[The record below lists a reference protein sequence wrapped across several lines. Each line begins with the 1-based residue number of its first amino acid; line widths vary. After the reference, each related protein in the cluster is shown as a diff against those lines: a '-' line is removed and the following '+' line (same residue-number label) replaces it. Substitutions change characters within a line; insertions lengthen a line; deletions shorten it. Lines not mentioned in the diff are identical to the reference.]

1 MFSIGE
7 LSRRTKVKVPTI
19 RYYEEMGL
27 LVEAER
33 TSGNQRRYD
42 KAGLER
48 LSFIRH
54 ARDLG
59 FSIEAI
65 LSLIELQE
73 HPDRSCQAATK
84 IAVAQLADV
93 RAKVKK
99 LKALER
105 EFAEDFVRIHRG
117 TVVAVDKIDR
127 LEKTADGSHRIVMR
141 APNDDGD
148 GLAISRRHLADLRR
162 RLKGG

>member
-1 MFSIGE
+1 MLSIGE
-7 LSRRTKVKVPTI
+7 LSKRTKVKVPTI

-27 LVEAER
+27 LAEAER

-42 KAGLER
+42 KTGLER

-73 HPDRSCQAATK
+73 HPDRSCQGATE
-84 IAVAQLADV
+84 IAKSQLTDV
-93 RAKVKK
+93 RAKIKK
-99 LKALER
+99 LRALEK
-105 EFAEDFVRIHRG
+105 ELVRMSKG
-117 TVVAVDKIDR
+117 C
-127 LEKTADGSHRIVMR
+127 E
-141 APNDDGD
+141 GD
-148 GLAISRRHLADLRR
+148 GVSEDCYVLASLADHNLCHREH
-162 RLKGG
+162 

>member
-7 LSRRTKVKVPTI
+7 LSKRTKVKVPTI

-27 LVEAER
+27 LAEAER
-33 TSGNQRRYD
+33 TRGNQRRYD

-73 HPDRSCQAATK
+73 HPDRSCQAATE
-84 IAVAQLADV
+84 IATSQLTDV
-93 RAKVKK
+93 RAKIKR
-99 LKALER
+99 LRALEK
-105 EFAEDFVRIHRG
+105 ELVRMAKG
-117 TVVAVDKIDR
+117 C
-127 LEKTADGSHRIVMR
+127 
-141 APNDDGD
+141 DGD
-148 GLAISRRHLADLRR
+148 GVSEDCYVLASLADHKLCDREH
-162 RLKGG
+162 

>member
-7 LSRRTKVKVPTI
+7 LSKRTKVKVPTI

-27 LVEAER
+27 LAEAER
-33 TSGNQRRYD
+33 TAGNQRRYD

-73 HPDRSCQAATK
+73 HPDRSCEAADR
-84 IAVAQLADV
+84 IATSQLVDV
-93 RAKVKK
+93 RAKIKR
-99 LKALER
+99 LKALEG
-105 EFAEDFVRIHRG
+105 ELVRISKG
-117 TVVAVDKIDR
+117 C
-127 LEKTADGSHRIVMR
+127 DGSGISEDCYVLASMSDH
-141 APNDDGD
+141 
-148 GLAISRRHLADLRR
+148 GLCDREH
-162 RLKGG
+162 

>member
-7 LSRRTKVKVPTI
+7 LSKRTKVKVPTI

-27 LVEAER
+27 LAEAAR

-42 KAGLER
+42 KAGLQR

-65 LSLIELQE
+65 TSLIDLQD
-73 HPDRSCQAATK
+73 HPDRSCEAATD
-84 IAVAQLADV
+84 IALSQLSDV
-93 RAKVKK
+93 RAKIKR
-99 LKALER
+99 LTL
-105 EFAEDFVRIHRG
+105 
-117 TVVAVDKIDR
+117 
-127 LEKTADGSHRIVMR
+127 LEKELIR
-141 APNDDGD
+141 
-148 GLAISRRHLADLRR
+148 ISRGCDGQGVSEDCYVLASLADHELCIQEH
-162 RLKGG
+162 

>member
-1 MFSIGE
+1 MYSIGE
-7 LSRRTKVKVPTI
+7 LSNRTKVKVPTI

-27 LVEAER
+27 MAEAER

-42 KAGLER
+42 SAGLER

-73 HPDRSCQAATK
+73 HPDRSCQGATE
-84 IAVAQLADV
+84 IAKSQLTDV
-93 RAKVKK
+93 RAKIKQ
-99 LKALER
+99 LRALEK
-105 EFAEDFVRIHRG
+105 ELVRMSKG
-117 TVVAVDKIDR
+117 C
-127 LEKTADGSHRIVMR
+127 E
-141 APNDDGD
+141 GD
-148 GLAISRRHLADLRR
+148 GVSEDCYVLASLADHNLCHREH
-162 RLKGG
+162 

>member
-27 LVEAER
+27 LAEAER

-65 LSLIELQE
+65 SSLIELQE
-73 HPDRSCQAATK
+73 HPDHSCEAATE
-84 IAVAQLADV
+84 IAISQLVDVRKNIKRLKLLEKELSRITKGFDGHGISEDCYVLAFLADH
-93 RAKVKK
+93 
-99 LKALER
+99 
-105 EFAEDFVRIHRG
+105 DFC
-117 TVVAVDKIDR
+117 
-127 LEKTADGSHRIVMR
+127 
-141 APNDDGD
+141 
-148 GLAISRRHLADLRR
+148 SRDH
-162 RLKGG
+162 

>member
-19 RYYEEMGL
+19 RYYEDMGL
-27 LVEAER
+27 LAEAER
-33 TSGNQRRYD
+33 TAGNQRRYD

-73 HPDRSCQAATK
+73 HPDRSCKAADK
-84 IAVAQLADV
+84 IATSQLVDV
-93 RAKVKK
+93 RAKIKR
-99 LKALER
+99 LKALEK
-105 EFAEDFVRIHRG
+105 ELVRISKG
-117 TVVAVDKIDR
+117 C
-127 LEKTADGSHRIVMR
+127 DGSGVSEDCYVLASLSDH
-141 APNDDGD
+141 
-148 GLAISRRHLADLRR
+148 GLCDREH
-162 RLKGG
+162 

>member
-7 LSRRTKVKVPTI
+7 LSKRTKVKVPTI

-27 LVEAER
+27 LAEAER

-73 HPDRSCQAATK
+73 HPDRSCQAATE
-84 IAVAQLADV
+84 IATSQLTDV
-93 RAKVKK
+93 RAKIKR
-99 LKALER
+99 LRALEK
-105 EFAEDFVRIHRG
+105 ELV
-117 TVVAVDKIDR
+117 
-127 LEKTADGSHRIVMR
+127 
-141 APNDDGD
+141 
-148 GLAISRRHLADLRR
+148 
-162 RLKGG
+162 

>member
-7 LSRRTKVKVPTI
+7 LSKRTKVKVPTI

-27 LVEAER
+27 LAEAER

-65 LSLIELQE
+65 SSLIELQD
-73 HPDRSCQAATK
+73 HPDRSCDAASK
-84 IAVAQLADV
+84 IASSQLADV
-93 RAKVKK
+93 R
-99 LKALER
+99 
-105 EFAEDFVRIHRG
+105 
-117 TVVAVDKIDR
+117 DKIKR
-127 LEKTADGSHRIVMR
+127 LKLLEKELKRISSGCDGS
-141 APNDDGD
+141 
-148 GLAISRRHLADLRR
+148 GLTENCYVLASLADHELCSREH
-162 RLKGG
+162 